1 LVYNAPFTQRALLD
15 AYIRIMKQTVDSKNS
30 HTGHC
35 SECGIEVNGLPTV
48 VEFDRQEVHVFDPV
62 FCSSCLLSFCERHSV
77 ECANCG
83 GKIPPYSQVG
93 VLKTETG
100 ASQFVHMTTVCSTV
114 GSAFHGYWGKGAL
127 GNYVQVEAC

>member
-1 LVYNAPFTQRALLD
+1 MVYNVPFIQRALTD
-15 AYIRIMKQTVDSKNS
+15 TMKPTTVSKKS
-30 HTGHC
+30 QAAQC
-35 SECGIEVNGLPTV
+35 SECETEVSRLPTV
-48 VEFDRQEVHVFDPV
+48 VEFDCQEIHVFDPV
-62 FCSSCLLSFCERHSV
+62 FCPACLLSLCERYSV

-114 GSAFHGYWGKGAL
+114 GSAFHGYLGKGVLAD
-127 GNYVQVEAC
+127 YVQVEAC

>member
-1 LVYNAPFTQRALLD
+1 MYNVPFIQRVLLD
-15 AYIRIMKQTVDSKNS
+15 IMKQTVVPKN
-30 HTGHC
+30 TQATLC
-35 SECGIEVNGLPTV
+35 SECGTEISQLPTV
-48 VEFDRQEVHVFDPV
+48 IEFDHQEIHVFDPV
-62 FCSSCLLSFCERHSV
+62 FCASCLLSLCERYSV

-93 VLKTETG
+93 VLKTEAG
-100 ASQFVHMTTVCSTV
+100 ASQYVHMTTVCSTV

>member
-1 LVYNAPFTQRALLD
+1 
-15 AYIRIMKQTVDSKNS
+15 MKQSVVPKNS
-30 HTGHC
+30 QSALC
-35 SECGIEVNGLPTV
+35 SECGTKNCRLPTV
-48 VEFDRQEVHVFDPV
+48 VEFDGQEIHVFDPAL
-62 FCSSCLLSFCERHSV
+62 CASCLLSLCERHSV

-83 GKIPPYSQVG
+83 GRIPPFSQVG

-127 GNYVQVEAC
+127 GDYVQVEAC

>member
-1 LVYNAPFTQRALLD
+1 MGILD
-15 AYIRIMKQTVDSKNS
+15 AHTRIMKPTVVSKNS
-30 HTGHC
+30 QTTLC
-35 SECGIEVNGLPTV
+35 SECGIEVSQLPTV

-62 FCSSCLLSFCERHSV
+62 FCASCLLSLCEQYSV

-100 ASQFVHMTTVCSTV
+100 ASQFVHMTTVCSTA